1 MENIFNKFISKL
13 NLEKDSKS
21 LFFLFKGEKINKY
34 LTLNEIMN
42 KNENKDSIKI
52 VTFSFQD
59 EDYKPSDIIVNP
71 NYYDN
76 NNSNKIDY

>member
-1 MENIFNKFISKL
+1 
-13 NLEKDSKS
+13 
-21 LFFLFKGEKINKY
+21 
-34 LTLNEIMN
+34 MN

-52 VTFSFQD
+52 VTFNFQD